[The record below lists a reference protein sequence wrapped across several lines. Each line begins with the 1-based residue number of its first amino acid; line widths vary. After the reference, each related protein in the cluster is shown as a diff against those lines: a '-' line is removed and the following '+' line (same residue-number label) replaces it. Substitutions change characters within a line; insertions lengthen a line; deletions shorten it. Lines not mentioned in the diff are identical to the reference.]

1 MLQSGGGKRAGER
14 ARGGDEQGVSHVHN
28 VFVLFVLNGVSR
40 SVVTDN
46 LYSFSNHLFIVLQ
59 IQIKLTC

>member
-1 MLQSGGGKRAGER
+1 M
-14 ARGGDEQGVSHVHN
+14 SHVHD

-46 LYSFSNHLFIVLQ
+46 LYSFSKSSLFIVLQ
-59 IQIKLTC
+59 VQIKLTC